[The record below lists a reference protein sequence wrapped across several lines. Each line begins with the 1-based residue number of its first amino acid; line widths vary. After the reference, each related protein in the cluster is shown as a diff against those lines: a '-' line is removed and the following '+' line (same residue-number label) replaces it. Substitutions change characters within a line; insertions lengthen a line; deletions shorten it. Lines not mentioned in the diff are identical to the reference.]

1 MPTFSLP
8 RPSVRFALPSL
19 LALIALI
26 FSTMALAQT
35 TISTGSI
42 VGTVT
47 DNSGAVVPNA
57 KVTITGST
65 GQTIHDVTNGNGNYS
80 SGALIPGAYTIRVE
94 AKGFKTAQ
102 LPVDVQVANAA
113 NGNVKLEIGQESTV
127 VEVQGSEIQVNTEQ
141 ATVQGVLTADQI
153 ENLPVNGRN
162 FLDLAQLEPGVQI
175 QDGQNF
181 DPTKAG
187 YSSIS
192 FGGRFG
198 RTARIEV
205 DGVDVSDE
213 TVGTTTTD
221 IPASGIQEFQIG
233 QASLDMSTELTSSG
247 SINVTTKSGSNAI
260 HGEAFGQFRD
270 YRVGAA
276 DLPGGTNPY
285 SQRSQYG
292 GDLGGPIIKNRLFF
306 FLDGERTPQN
316 TQATV
321 PISAPFQAFSGSFSD
336 PFREDNLL
344 GRLDYQLTKSAR
356 LFYRYSYFKNLLGAT
371 FGFGYSL
378 YDNKNIT
385 RNDVVGVDFNTGAF
399 THSIRFSFLKF
410 QNQIVDATTGNAS
423 LPFDNLGAEIF
434 MGATGLVAGPNLLA
448 PQSTPQSDHEF
459 KYDGSRILGAHVI
472 RYGATWNHLQGG
484 GFASFFKN
492 GPQVISQVTTAE
504 STPGTGTA
512 DNSWLPIGP
521 TNPNGCPLPGPTG
534 PCFPGGYTNP
544 LNYPADGGYTLG
556 NGLGFSTSKAALG
569 FPAGGLGP
577 DNRILLYLGDSWRI
591 KSNFTLTYGL
601 RYERDTGRT
610 DSQYAPIPQLSALLP
625 GLGNAVTQPNK
636 NFGPD
641 LGFAWD
647 PMKNGKT
654 AIRGGIGLFW
664 ENAIWNNV
672 LFDGPYREPTGAFA
686 QFPGPC
692 AAAGSP
698 STLQTSTGPIQPSAA
713 VCGTSAGF
721 PLIGNA
727 VPAVIALQQAYQAAS
742 PLNLQQPNPSYAG
755 QYLTD
760 CAGGTNCFFQP
771 GTNLFNPNYR
781 SPRSVVMNIGIQR
794 QLHPGMILSVDYIRN
809 VQTHFLLGVDQ
820 NHAGDISHFNPSGAN
835 AAIAATIANC
845 GGGVTTVGQTYSAPC
860 ATDPSTG
867 TSDGGTYVP
876 RPATIAD
883 YAGQGLGSSADMGGN
898 SCIAAVG
905 HPCAFGGI
913 NPIAPPLNFL
923 SPVGRSV
930 YNGLQTKWTE
940 NIKAPFRGAK
950 DLNFQ
955 VSYALSK
962 FDNSGG
968 GVGAGA
974 TVTAAAGDQDFIV
987 PALDNANVNRYFG
1000 PSTLDRTHQL
1010 SFGGYVDL
1018 RGGFQVGIISHFY
1031 SPLSITATVPN
1042 TGLGAGEIFR
1052 TDFTGSGVT
1061 QDPLPG
1067 THVGSFDRGLNAG
1080 NLNNAISNYNAQV
1093 AAGALTPAGNV
1104 LVQQGLMTQADLI
1117 ALGGTYSG
1125 GVPLALAPSDQVN
1138 YPWLKAFDTTIAWS
1152 HSFFD
1157 GRLTIKPGVGFYNVM
1172 NFANFDLPTSM
1183 MSGLLTGSTGAI
1195 NGTNYAGQLVNR
1207 VGVGTGVYALG
1218 SPRQTE
1224 FSLKIVF

>member
-1 MPTFSLP
+1 MSKLFSS
-8 RPSVRFALPSL
+8 RPGARFTV
-19 LALIALI
+19 LALVALSALLISSIAV
-26 FSTMALAQT
+26 AQT
-35 TISTGSI
+35 SIATGSI
-42 VGTVT
+42 QGNVT
-47 DNSGAVVPNA
+47 DATGALLPNA
-57 KVTITGST
+57 KVTVTGPT
-65 GQTIHDVTNGNGNYS
+65 GQTLHATTNASGEYS
-80 SGALIPGAYTIRVE
+80 LGALIPGAYAVRIE

-102 LPVDVQVANAA
+102 LAMEVRVDNAA
-113 NGNVKLEIGQESTV
+113 NGSVKLEIGQESTV
-127 VEVQGSEIQVNTEQ
+127 VEVQASEVQVNTEQ
-141 ATVQGVLTADQI
+141 ATVQGVLTASQI

-181 DPTKAG
+181 VPTKAG

-192 FGGRFG
+192 FGGRYG

-247 SINVTTKSGSNAI
+247 SVNVTTKSGTNGI

-270 YRVGAA
+270 YRVGWAA
-276 DLPGGTNPY
+276 LPGGASPY

-292 GDLGGPIIKNRLFF
+292 GDLGGPIIKNKAFF
-306 FLDGERTPQN
+306 FLDGERTTQN
-316 TQATV
+316 TQTPV
-321 PISAPFQAFSGSFSD
+321 PISAPFQAYSGNFSD

-356 LFYRYSYFKNLLGAT
+356 AFYRFSYFKNLLGAT

-385 RNDVVGVDFNTGAF
+385 RNHVVGVDFNTGAF

-423 LPFDNLGAEIF
+423 LPFDDLGAEIF
-434 MGATGLVAGPNLLA
+434 MGATGLTAGPNLLA
-448 PQSTPQSDHEF
+448 PQSTPQSDHEV
-459 KYDGSRILGAHVI
+459 KYDGSRILGSHII
-472 RYGATWNHLQGG
+472 RYGATFNHLQGG

-492 GPQVISQVTTAE
+492 GPQVISQVTTADIAAAA
-504 STPGTGTA
+504 S
-512 DNSWLPIGP
+512 GP
-521 TNPNGCPLPGPTG
+521 
-534 PCFPGGYTNP
+534 FPGGSGNP

-577 DNRILLYLGDSWRI
+577 DNRILLYLGDSWKI

-610 DSQYAPIPQLSALLP
+610 DNQYPAIPELSALIP
-625 GLGNAVTQPNK
+625 GLGNPVNQPNK

-654 AIRGGIGLFW
+654 SIRGGIGLFW

-672 LFDGPYREPTGAFA
+672 LFDGPFREATGAFA
-686 QFPGPC
+686 QFPSPC

-698 STLQTSTGPIQPSAA
+698 STLQTSTGPITPSAA

-727 VPAVIALQQAYQAAS
+727 VPAVIALSKQYQAAS
-742 PLNLQQPNPSYAG
+742 PLDLQQPNPSYAG
-755 QYLTD
+755 QYLTG
-760 CAGGTNCFFQP
+760 CADGSNCFFQS
-771 GTNLFNPNYR
+771 GTNMFDPNYR
-781 SPRSVVMNIGIQR
+781 SPRSVVMNIGVQR
-794 QLHPGMILSVDYIRN
+794 EIHPGMVLSVDFIRN

-820 NHAGDISHFNPSGAN
+820 NHAGDMRYFNATGA
-835 AAIAATIANC
+835 AAAVAATIANC
-845 GGGVTTVGQTYSAPC
+845 GNGTGAGLAGTYNANC
-860 ATDPSTG
+860 ALDPSNG
-867 TSDGGTYVP
+867 TNDSGTYGTAANP
-876 RPATIAD
+876 ARTATIAD
-883 YAGQGLGSSADMGGN
+883 FAGQGLGSSADMGGS
-898 SCIAAVG
+898 SCLAAVG

-913 NPIAPPLNFL
+913 NPLAPPLTFL

-930 YNGLQTKWTE
+930 YNGLQAKWID
-940 NIKAPFRGAK
+940 NVKAPFRGAK

-955 VSYALSK
+955 ISYALSN
-962 FDNSGG
+962 FNNSGG

-974 TVTAAAGDQDFIV
+974 VVTAAATDQDFIV
-987 PALDNANVNRYFG
+987 PALDNQNVNRYFG

-1010 SFGGYVDL
+1010 SFGGFVDL
-1018 RGGFQVGIISHFY
+1018 RGGLQIGVMSHFY
-1031 SPLSITATVPN
+1031 SPLAITPTVPN

-1067 THVGSFDRGLNAG
+1067 THVGSFDRNLNAES
-1080 NLNNAISNYNAQV
+1080 LNGAISSFNNLV
-1093 AAGALTPAGNV
+1093 AANTLTPAANV
-1104 LVQQGLMTQADLI
+1104 LVQQKVMTQNDLI
-1117 ALGGTYSG
+1117 ALGGVYNG
-1125 GVPLALAPSDQVN
+1125 GTTLPLAPFDQVN
-1138 YPWLKAFDTTIAWS
+1138 YPWLKAFDATVAWS

-1157 GRLTIKPGVGFYNVM
+1157 GRLTIKPGVGFFNLP
-1172 NFANFDLPTSM
+1172 NFANFDLPASM
-1183 MSGLLTGSTGAI
+1183 MSGLLTGSTGSI

-1207 VGVGTGVYALG
+1207 VGVGTGVYTLG
-1218 SPRQTE
+1218 SPRETE

>member
-1 MPTFSLP
+1 MLNLNSS
-8 RPSVRFALPSL
+8 RPGARFMLLVLITLFALLMCSV
-19 LALIALI
+19 A
-26 FSTMALAQT
+26 FAQT
-35 TISTGSI
+35 SISTGSI
-42 VGTVT
+42 VGNVT
-47 DNSGAVVPNA
+47 DSTGAVLPNA
-57 KVTITGST
+57 KVTITGPT
-65 GQTIHDVTNGNGNYS
+65 GQTLHATTNGSGTYS
-80 SGALIPGAYTIRVE
+80 LGALIPGVYQVRVE
-94 AKGFKTAQ
+94 AKGFKTTQ
-102 LPVDVQVANAA
+102 LSLDVKVDNAA
-113 NGNVKLEIGQESTV
+113 NGSAKLEIGQESTV
-127 VEVQGSEIQVNTEQ
+127 VEVQGSEVQVNTEQ
-141 ATVQGVLTADQI
+141 ATVQGVLTASQI

-192 FGGRFG
+192 FGGRYG

-247 SINVTTKSGSNAI
+247 SVNVTTKSGTNGV
-260 HGEAFGQFRD
+260 HGEAFGQLRD

-276 DLPGGTNPY
+276 NLPGGTDPY

-292 GDLGGPIIKNRLFF
+292 ADLGGPIIKDKAFF
-306 FLDGERTPQN
+306 FLDGERTVQN
-316 TQATV
+316 TQASV

-371 FGFGYSL
+371 FGFGYSV
-378 YDNKNIT
+378 YDNKDIT
-385 RNDVVGVDFNTGAF
+385 RNHVVGLDFNTGPF

-434 MGATGLVAGPNLLA
+434 MGATGLVAGPNFLA

-459 KYDGSRILGAHVI
+459 KYDGSRILGSHVI
-472 RYGATWNHLQGG
+472 RYGATFNHLQGG
-484 GFASFFKN
+484 GFASFFRN
-492 GPQVISQVTTAE
+492 GPQVISQVTTADI
-504 STPGTGTA
+504 TA
-512 DNSWLPIGP
+512 AASGP
-521 TNPNGCPLPGPTG
+521 
-534 PCFPGGYTNP
+534 FPGGAANP
-544 LNYPADGGYTLG
+544 ENYPADGGYTLG

-577 DNRILLYLGDSWRI
+577 DNRVLFYLGDSWKI

-610 DSQYAPIPQLSALLP
+610 DSQYPAISGLNALIP
-625 GLGNAVTQPNK
+625 GLGDPVNQPNK

-654 AIRGGIGLFW
+654 SIRGGIGLFW

-672 LFDGPYREPTGAFA
+672 LFDGPFREATGAFA
-686 QFPGPC
+686 QFPSPC
-692 AAAGSP
+692 AAAGQP
-698 STLQTSTGPIQPSAA
+698 SVLQTSTGPITPSAA
-713 VCGTSAGF
+713 VCGTSSGGF

-727 VPAVIALQQAYQAAS
+727 VPAVIALAKQYQAAS
-742 PLNLQQPNPSYAG
+742 PLNVSEPNPSYAG

-760 CAGGTNCFFQP
+760 CTGGTNCFFAP
-771 GTNLFNPNYR
+771 GNNMFNPDYR

-794 QLHPGMILSVDYIRN
+794 ELRPGMILSVDFIRN

-820 NHAGDISHFNPSGAN
+820 NDGGDTRFFNMGAAQ
-835 AAIAATIANC
+835 AAIATTISNC
-845 GGGVTTVGQTYSAPC
+845 GGGVTTVAGTYGAPC
-860 ATDPSTG
+860 ANDPANG
-867 TSDGGTYVP
+867 TNDGGTYGTVNN
-876 RPATIAD
+876 PARTANMAD
-883 YAGQGLGSSADMGGN
+883 YAGAGLGSSSDMGGN
-898 SCIAAVG
+898 SCQAALG
-905 HPCAFGGI
+905 RACAFGGK
-913 NPIAPPLNFL
+913 NPIAPPLPFL
-923 SPVGRSV
+923 SPVGRSE
-930 YNGLQTKWTE
+930 YDGLQMKWVE
-940 NIKAPFRGAK
+940 NVKGPIRGVK

-955 VSYALSK
+955 VSYSLSK

-968 GVGAGA
+968 GVPGGS

-1010 SFGGYVDL
+1010 SFGGYADL
-1018 RGGFQVGIISHFY
+1018 HYGFQLGIMSHFY
-1031 SPLSITATVPN
+1031 SPLAITATVPN

-1067 THVGSFDRGLNAG
+1067 TKEGSFDRSLNAG
-1080 NLNNAISNYNAQV
+1080 NINNAISSYNAQV
-1093 AAGALTPAGNV
+1093 AAGTPTPAGNV
-1104 LVQQGLMTQADLI
+1104 LIQNGLMTQADLV

-1125 GVPLALAPSDQVN
+1125 GVPLPLAPSDQVN
-1138 YPWLKAFDTTIAWS
+1138 YPWLKAFDATLAWS
-1152 HSFFD
+1152 HSFLD
-1157 GRLTIKPGVGFYNVM
+1157 GRLTIKPQIGFYNLP

-1183 MSGLLTGSTGAI
+1183 MSGLLTGGTGSI

-1207 VGVGTGVYALG
+1207 VGVGTGVYSLG